1 MPSYPGMK
9 GKSGS
14 LFEAG
19 DGQTREAPGA
29 PLNRDGPA
37 VPDFYGT
44 VAELGGRIFHS
55 YYDPRA
61 IQGGVP

>member
-37 VPDFYGT
+37 VPDLYGT
-44 VAELGGRIFHS
+44 VAE
-55 YYDPRA
+55 
-61 IQGGVP
+61 